1 MKKQFFADCTTL
13 DELKKAYRKACL
25 LNHPDNGGDT
35 ETMKAINAEYTDVF
49 NLLKKQHNE
58 KAKQDTTG
66 KTKEMHECPEEFI
79 TIIQALLK
87 MDGLTVELCGS
98 WVWIAGNTKP
108 YKEELKTIGCHWASK
123 KKMWYWRNEKD
134 SCKGTRK
141 TKTMAEIR
149 FKYGSETY
157 QSNNF
162 NSIPAFA

>member
-1 MKKQFFADCTTL
+1 
-13 DELKKAYRKACL
+13 
-25 LNHPDNGGDT
+25 
-35 ETMKAINAEYTDVF
+35 MKAINAEYTEVF

-58 KAKQDTTG
+58 KAKADTTG
-66 KTKEMHECPEEFI
+66 KTREMHECPEEFI

-108 YKEELKTIGCHWASK
+108 YKDELKAIGCHWASK

-162 NSIPAFA
+162 NSIPVFA